1 MASFLRKF
9 RCQKRRSGR
18 NSNSSIVRW
27 PRRAASG
34 FQSHLPCRGEKI
46 WNNKRHGEMWN
57 VVKSVWKSEM
67 YDLYLHR
74 WTDICGLSL
83 VYLVDTSN
91 YILYNGISVP
101 RSTPTGKYKSWEWG
115 RHRLHFEKMKT
126 ETEKLEQLGRLFS
139 MEPNGNFGYRIY
151 SLSRPSS
158 GITCSLTVNNY
169 FYNGLWKFGTD
180 YFRLI
185 LKFWMWPLGS
195 LTML

>member
-34 FQSHLPCRGEKI
+34 LQQTPWR
-46 WNNKRHGEMWN
+46 N
-57 VVKSVWKSEM
+57 VKSVWKSEM

-185 LKFWMWPLGS
+185 LKF
-195 LTML
+195 